1 MSGSWQWRRKWRPCG
16 TRRHVFGEIN
26 LQKLQLC
33 RPEGAGAIPPRRVMP
48 KTFWTY
54 AGRMAFSI
62 LGSVAGALIVSHF
75 GLLQIRPEQKL
86 EKIVFD
92 QSDLTRYDNITQ
104 RVEAGHIAMR
114 ELKARQEAD
123 ARKKAAAEN
132 AEKQALAEEA
142 QRARAAAAQAAAAQA
157 AAAQAE
163 RRKVAQPS
171 PAPKRETVANVSPPA
186 APLVIT
192 PADAAERP
200 APARDGLEGMFDK
213 LASGVGKIRDFVVNA
228 VRLDKPSNLP
238 FGSASTASDSIAV
251 IDDVRGRLRLPAFEM

>member
-1 MSGSWQWRRKWRPCG
+1 
-16 TRRHVFGEIN
+16 
-26 LQKLQLC
+26 
-33 RPEGAGAIPPRRVMP
+33 MP

-54 AGRMAFSI
+54 TGRMAFSI

-75 GLLQIRPEQKL
+75 GLLHIKSEQKL

-123 ARKKAAAEN
+123 ARKKVATEI
-132 AEKQALAEEA
+132 AEKEALAAEEA

-157 AAAQAE
+157 E
-163 RRKVAQPS
+163 RKKVAQ
-171 PAPKRETVANVSPPA
+171 APKRETPANAAAAPATQTAA

-192 PADAAERP
+192 PATVEERHT
-200 APARDGLEGMFDK
+200 PARDGLEGMFDK

-228 VRLDKPSNLP
+228 VKLDKPANLP
-238 FGSASTASDSIAV
+238 FGSASTSSESSMPV
-251 IDDVRGRLRLPAFEM
+251 IDDLRGRLKLPAFEM

>member
-1 MSGSWQWRRKWRPCG
+1 
-16 TRRHVFGEIN
+16 
-26 LQKLQLC
+26 
-33 RPEGAGAIPPRRVMP
+33 MP

-75 GLLQIRPEQKL
+75 GLLQLKPEQKL

-104 RVEAGHIAMR
+104 RVEAAHIAMR

-123 ARKKAAAEN
+123 ARKKAAAEI
-132 AEKQALAEEA
+132 AEKEALAEEA

-157 AAAQAE
+157 ERKKVVQA
-163 RRKVAQPS
+163 S
-171 PAPKRETVANVSPPA
+171 PAPKRETAANISPPA

-192 PADAAERP
+192 PTEVAERP
-200 APARDGLEGMFDK
+200 APARDGLEGMIDK

-228 VRLDKPSNLP
+228 VRLDKPANLP
-238 FGSASTASDSIAV
+238 FGSASTASESIPV
-251 IDDVRGRLRLPAFEM
+251 IDDVRSRLRLPAFEM